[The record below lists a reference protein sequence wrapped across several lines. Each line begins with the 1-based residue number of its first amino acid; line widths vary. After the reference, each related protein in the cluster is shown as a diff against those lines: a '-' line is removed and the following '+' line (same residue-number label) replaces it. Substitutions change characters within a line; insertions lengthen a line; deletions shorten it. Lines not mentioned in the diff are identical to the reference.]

1 MKNITTLS
9 LFMILLSL
17 TANPVYAARAGVA
30 ATVNGTEILEPK
42 LQSAVD
48 NYMREQGNDAGA
60 ARLPENSRQVRSMVL
75 DILIGQ
81 ELLWQAAS
89 RDKTIV
95 DDAEVDAV
103 FERVQAQFEDKTD
116 FDLKLKNGGFTQE
129 TYYDDLRQR
138 LSAQKWIDR
147 FIKSGI
153 EVSADEVHAFYVDNA
168 EKFSRPEQIRA
179 RHILIKLQT
188 GASDEARENARKLL
202 TDIGQQIK
210 DGADFAAL
218 AKQKSQGPS
227 APAGGDLGYF
237 GRGQMV
243 APFEAAAF
251 ALEPD
256 QVSEI
261 VETRFGL
268 HLIQLLDRK
277 PSTRVEEQEASGE
290 IRAYL
295 IELKYRQGIEEAMAK
310 LKAEAVI
317 E

>member
-1 MKNITTLS
+1 MKYITTLS

-42 LQSAVD
+42 LQNAIT
-48 NYMREQGNDAGA
+48 NYMREQGSDAGA
-60 ARLPENSRQVRSMVL
+60 ARLPENLQQVRSMVL

-95 DDAEVDAV
+95 DDAEVDQV

-188 GASDEARENARKLL
+188 GASDEARDNARKLL

-237 GRGQMV
+237 SRGQMV

-251 ALEPD
+251 ALEPG

-268 HLIQLLDRK
+268 HLIQLVDRK

-295 IELKYRQGIEEAMAK
+295 MELKYRQGIEEAMAK